1 MRYLE
6 SKARS
11 AEHLRAAL
19 PLMTRQNTALHPI
32 SYAIWYEHVSGTNP
46 DLSRRMQELTQHGS
60 ALDDAQTWALFRK
73 HVAEPE
79 NEAARHLSD
88 GVTQVIASMAASTA
102 QAGEDAARIDASLSG
117 WVDQLLEQ
125 AQHDEP
131 QPAPAD
137 LLQEVVANTREIR
150 QVMDR
155 LQVQLDASQGEIRK
169 LREEVQRAR
178 SEAFVDALTGLANR
192 RAFEQQLDACVA
204 AAPQAHGQEQAQ
216 AQAQA
221 RLPWLMLGD
230 IDHFKA
236 INDSFGHVFGDQVL
250 RAVAQTL
257 KSVAAPG
264 GALPA
269 RIGGEEFALLLPCA
283 TLAQA
288 QELAE
293 QMRQKVALGR
303 IRRGEQNECIAR
315 VTISLGLT
323 QMQRGEGAGAFFERA
338 DQALYASKRDG
349 RNRVTAVGAPAAS
362 SSSSQAP
369 QLPGSER
376 GQQQRTGTLHA

>member
-1 MRYLE
+1 MKYLE

-19 PLMTRQNTALHPI
+19 PLMTRQNTALHPV
-32 SYAIWYEHVSGTNP
+32 SYAIWYEYVSGTNP
-46 DLSRRMQELTQHGS
+46 DLNRRMQELTQHGA
-60 ALDDAQTWALFRK
+60 ALDDAQTWALYRK
-73 HVAEPE
+73 HVAEPD
-79 NEAARHLSD
+79 NEAARQLSD
-88 GVTQVIASMAASTA
+88 GVTQVIESMAASAA
-102 QAGEDAARIDASLSG
+102 QAGEDAARIDASLGG
-117 WVDQLLEQ
+117 WVDQLLDQ
-125 AQHDEP
+125 AQQEEQ

-155 LQVQLDASQGEIRK
+155 LQVQLDASQGEIRR
-169 LREEVQRAR
+169 LRDEVQRAR
-178 SEAFVDALTGLANR
+178 NEAFVDALTGLANR
-192 RAFEQQLDACVA
+192 RAFEQQLDACIA
-204 AAPQAHGQEQAQ
+204 AAPQTPTQ
-216 AQAQA
+216 
-221 RLPWLMLGD
+221 LPWLILGD

-269 RIGGEEFALLLPCA
+269 RIGGEEFALLLPSA

-303 IRRGEQNECIAR
+303 IRRGGQNECIAR

-362 SSSSQAP
+362 SSSAQSP
-369 QLPGSER
+369 QLPGGER
-376 GQQQRTGTLHA
+376 GQQQRTGALHA

>member
-1 MRYLE
+1 MRYLD

-19 PLMTRQNTALHPI
+19 PLMTRQNTALHPV
-32 SYAIWYEHVSGTNP
+32 SYAIWYEYVSGTNP
-46 DLSRRMQELTQHGS
+46 DLNRRMQELTQHGA

-73 HVAEPE
+73 HVAEPD
-79 NEAARHLSD
+79 NEAARQLSD
-88 GVTQVIASMAASTA
+88 GVTQVIESMAASAA
-102 QAGEDAARIDASLSG
+102 QAGEDAARIDASLGG
-117 WVDQLLEQ
+117 WVEQLLDQVQQEEQ
-125 AQHDEP
+125 

-155 LQVQLDASQGEIRK
+155 LQVQLDASQGEIRR
-169 LREEVQRAR
+169 LRDEVQRAR
-178 SEAFVDALTGLANR
+178 NEAFVDALTGLANR
-192 RAFEQQLDACVA
+192 RAFEQQLDACIA
-204 AAPQAHGQEQAQ
+204 AAPQTPAQ
-216 AQAQA
+216 
-221 RLPWLMLGD
+221 LPWLMLGD

-257 KSVAAPG
+257 KSVAAPE

-288 QELAE
+288 QALAD

-349 RNRVTAVGAPAAS
+349 RNRVSVLDSTARSGPQS
-362 SSSSQAP
+362 P
-369 QLPGSER
+369 QLPGGER